1 MSPLMKGGVDARA
14 IKEGID
20 NMPSGVVFARMNG
33 LVILMN
39 ACMDELCHQIFG
51 APLQNARLFWEGLS
65 KGDFPS
71 GARLSKAYTDDLIV
85 ELGWRFWH
93 FRRSLIPY
101 QGNEAVEIRAHEVT
115 ELQLLNQELEKKNTL
130 LERRGEELR
139 AYAREVGA
147 LTVERELLDRKAD
160 VHNELGRLLAETR
173 AHLRAEHVDEAALE
187 GLWKR
192 WRLSAALVLR
202 GGAQEMR
209 CEGPCL
215 MEQLRQTARSVG
227 VELTTEGDLP
237 ERGKPAE
244 LLLAVGSEALANLMR
259 HADGNELRIR
269 CRRLSGGWS
278 CELTNNGKVPS
289 GPIVE
294 GGGLTSLRAKL
305 EAAGG
310 SMRVESWP
318 VFKLMVLLPAE

>member
-1 MSPLMKGGVDARA
+1 MRSLVKGSADASA

-20 NMPSGVVFARMNG
+20 NMPIGVVFARTNG

-39 ACMDELCHQIFG
+39 TRMEELCHQIFG
-51 APLQNARLFWEGLS
+51 SPLQNAQLFWGRLA
-65 KGDFPS
+65 KGDFPPV
-71 GARLSKAYTDDLIV
+71 ARLAKAYTNDLIV

-101 QGNEAVEIRAHEVT
+101 QGHEAVELCAHEVT
-115 ELQLLNQELEKKNTL
+115 ELVLLNRELEKQNAL

-160 VHNELGRLLAETR
+160 VHDELGRLLAETR
-173 AHLRAEHVDEAALE
+173 AHLRSEHVDGATLE

-192 WRLSAALVLR
+192 WRLNAALVLR
-202 GGAQEMR
+202 GGTEERR
-209 CEGPCL
+209 CEGSCL

-227 VELTTEGDLP
+227 VELKTEGSLP
-237 ERGKPAE
+237 ERGKPAD

-259 HADGNELRIR
+259 HAGGDELRIR
-269 CRRLSGGWS
+269 CQRLSGGWS
-278 CELTNNGKVPS
+278 CELTNNGRVPTD
-289 GPIVE
+289 PIVE

-318 VFKLMVLLPAE
+318 TFKLMVLLPAE